1 MTITIKDECNDTKKF
16 GDLHAGD
23 TFYIRKLIDEYD
35 ETQGSAWDPNNP
47 FLKICDSHGESRG
60 AAFRFETLYEEEF
73 DDDDIVCVYKDSDF
87 VFSV

>member
-1 MTITIKDECNDTKKF
+1 MTITIKDECNNTKKF

-23 TFYIRKLIDEYD
+23 TFYIRELIDPYD
-35 ETQGSAWDPNNP
+35 EAQGSAWTPNNP

-60 AAFRFETLYEEEF
+60 AAFSFTTLYEEEF
-73 DDDDIVCVYKDSDF
+73 DDDEIVCVYKDSDF